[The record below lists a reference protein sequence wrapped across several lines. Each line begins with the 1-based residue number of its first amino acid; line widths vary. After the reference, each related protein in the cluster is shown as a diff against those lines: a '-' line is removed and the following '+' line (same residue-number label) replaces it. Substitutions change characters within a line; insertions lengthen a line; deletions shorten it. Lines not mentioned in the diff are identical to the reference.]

1 MKLYAR
7 YVGWVYIKSFLI
19 VFLALE
25 LFYVGIDLLTNL
37 KDLPPSANLQLLYV
51 GLTALSAISYVLPLS
66 LIFALIIL
74 HVNMVRSNE
83 LISFYALGISKNKL
97 ILPPFLIAFFVTIF
111 YVGLNFTPFAYA
123 HDYQKSIAKNTAFS
137 KSTNDSFLKFE
148 GKFIYIKELNSA
160 KQRAND
166 VRIFDI
172 NGTDLLSTTFADH
185 AKFKDN
191 EWVLEDVNQTFLPQN
206 LELGE
211 NGFSKV
217 KSENLDALRGF
228 KPKSIESA
236 ASVENSKF
244 NIPDAI
250 NFIKTFKNEGIGLD
264 SARTA
269 FYNLAITPFFAPFLL
284 LIFYYHLPVTG
295 RFFNLALSTFIF
307 VVITLV
313 VWGFL
318 FILTKFAQT
327 SVILP
332 EIGMVLPVI
341 LLFAY
346 AIYLIKSHR

>member
-25 LFYVGIDLLTNL
+25 LFYVGIDLLINL
-37 KDLPPSANLQLLYV
+37 KDLPLSANLQLLYV
-51 GLTALSAISYVLPLS
+51 GFTSLSAIGYILPLS

-83 LISFYALGISKNKL
+83 LISLYALGISKNGL
-97 ILPPFLIAFFVTIF
+97 ILTPFFISLFIIII

-137 KSTNDSFLKFE
+137 KSTTDSFLKFE

-160 KQRAND
+160 KQRADD

-172 NGTDLLSTTFADH
+172 NGTNLLSTTFADH

-191 EWVLEDVNQTFLPQN
+191 EWVLEDVNQTVLPQI

-211 NGFSKV
+211 AGFIKTKIES
-217 KSENLDALRGF
+217 LDALKGF

-236 ASVENSKF
+236 ASVENSRF

-264 SARTA
+264 SAKTA
-269 FYNLAITPFFAPFLL
+269 LYNLAIAPFFAPFLL

-313 VWGFL
+313 VWGLL
-318 FILTKFAQT
+318 FVLSKFAQA
-327 SVILP
+327 SVIVP
-332 EIGMVLPVI
+332 EIGIVLPVI

-346 AIYLIKSHR
+346 SIYLIKSHR